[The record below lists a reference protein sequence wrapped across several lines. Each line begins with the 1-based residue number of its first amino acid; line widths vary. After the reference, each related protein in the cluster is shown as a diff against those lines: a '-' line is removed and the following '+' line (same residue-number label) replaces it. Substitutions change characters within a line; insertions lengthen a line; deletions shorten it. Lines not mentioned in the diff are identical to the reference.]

1 MNFKIRI
8 DPYILNDL
16 GVLEGKLIDNI
27 ELANLM
33 FKLDKYFDSEY
44 FYDMISEAYYL
55 YVEEAIFF
63 AKLFDVEAECAL
75 LQYYLESYD
84 EYMARNHL
92 YSNKLNRRVFHLLE
106 ILLSKAEYS
115 VIKTRNLKK
124 VKYAK

>member
-8 DPYILNDL
+8 DPYILNGL
-16 GVLEGKLIDNI
+16 GVLEDKLVDDI

-55 YVEEAIFF
+55 YIEEAIFF
-63 AKLFDVEAECAL
+63 AKLFEVEAECAL

-92 YSNKLNRRVFHLLE
+92 YSNNLNRRVFNLLE
-106 ILLSKAEYS
+106 ILCSRAEDS
-115 VIKTRNLKK
+115 VIKTRKSK
-124 VKYAK
+124 RS